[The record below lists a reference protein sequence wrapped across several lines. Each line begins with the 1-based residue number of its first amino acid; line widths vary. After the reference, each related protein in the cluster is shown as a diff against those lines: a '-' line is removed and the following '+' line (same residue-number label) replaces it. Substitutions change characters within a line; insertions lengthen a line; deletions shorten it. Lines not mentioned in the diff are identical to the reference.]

1 MGRKT
6 ITTLERLQ
14 GSGRTYMCHT
24 NKYIR
29 RWEMMIPGALA
40 LDQGMTGGYCRS
52 TGEKFI
58 DDKQCESRD
67 NAVHIDD

>member
-1 MGRKT
+1 VSHKQ
-6 ITTLERLQ
+6 IHQAL
-14 GSGRTYMCHT
+14 
-24 NKYIR
+24 
-29 RWEMMIPGALA
+29 EMMIPGALA

-58 DDKQCESRD
+58 DDKHCESRD